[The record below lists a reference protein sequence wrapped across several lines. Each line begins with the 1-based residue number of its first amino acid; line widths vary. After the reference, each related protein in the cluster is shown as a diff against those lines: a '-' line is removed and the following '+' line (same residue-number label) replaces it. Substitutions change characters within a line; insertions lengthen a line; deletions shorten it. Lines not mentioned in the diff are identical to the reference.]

1 MNPYHNVKVEHRALN
16 DRGDERVFFKKLYL
30 RRSKEKPP
38 HWLVRTLN
46 KTPYLEPEVQAER
59 EEKLWRIGQIRIL
72 LDAIQFGVFFRR
84 PEDPRTANRSFSNEY
99 EIRGSDTFAG
109 ELLYD
114 YDHKLLR
121 VEVRLA

>member
-1 MNPYHNVKVEHRALN
+1 MN